1 MFLSALFVLLVF
13 LSGLKGERNIEELDI
28 PYYCSLLKAICLC
41 QELVCKRY

>member
-1 MFLSALFVLLVF
+1 MFRSTLLGLIVY

-41 QELVCKRY
+41 QGLVCKR